1 MLLYNLMCH
10 QSQKINSNIYYYVV
24 ERYQLR
30 LLLFV
35 SFLSKI
41 GRSFNIFH
49 VNLTNIITKSL

>member
-1 MLLYNLMCH
+1 MCH

-35 SFLSKI
+35 GFLSKI